1 MGKIQIGRDK
11 KRDYES
17 VKFFAES
24 VKPEKEAADEVQQ
37 PAEPAE
43 VDEAPAEQ
51 ARQEVQE
58 EPAQEAQQAPEKKE
72 VPVAKQPRKK
82 GGKR

>member
-1 MGKIQIGRDK
+1 MGKIQIGREN

-17 VKFFAES
+17 VKFFTES

-37 PAEPAE
+37 PTEPAK
-43 VDEAPAEQ
+43 VDEAGEAQ
-51 ARQEVQE
+51 ALQQGQE
-58 EPAQEAQQAPEKKE
+58 EPAQEAQQAPEKE
-72 VPVAKQPRKK
+72 ALPVAKQHKKK

>member
-24 VKPEKEAADEVQQ
+24 VKPGKEASDEVQQ
-37 PAEPAE
+37 PSEPAQ

-51 ARQEVQE
+51 AQQEVQA

-72 VPVAKQPRKK
+72 VPVVKQPREK

>member
-1 MGKIQIGRDK
+1 MGKIQIGRDN
-11 KRDYES
+11 KREYES

-37 PAEPAE
+37 PSEPAQ

-58 EPAQEAQQAPEKKE
+58 EPAQEAQQASQEKE
-72 VPVAKQPRKK
+72 VPVVKQPRKK

>member
-1 MGKIQIGRDK
+1 MGKIQIGRDN
-11 KRDYES
+11 KREYES

-24 VKPEKEAADEVQQ
+24 VKPEKEAADEVRQQ
-37 PAEPAE
+37 TEPAE
-43 VDEAPAEQ
+43 VDEAGAEQ

-58 EPAQEAQQAPEKKE
+58 KPAQEAQQASEKKE
-72 VPVAKQPRKK
+72 VPMVKQPRKK

>member
-1 MGKIQIGRDK
+1 MGKIQIGREN

-24 VKPEKEAADEVQQ
+24 VKPENEAADEQEQGQAVPQQ
-37 PAEPAE
+37 PQQAEGQEP
-43 VDEAPAEQ
+43 VDG
-51 ARQEVQE
+51 QETV
-58 EPAQEAQQAPEKKE
+58 EAQQAPEKKE
-72 VPVAKQPRKK
+72 VPVVKQPRKK

>member
-1 MGKIQIGRDK
+1 MGKIQIGRDN

-17 VKFFAES
+17 VKFFSES
-24 VKPEKEAADEVQQ
+24 VKPEKEATDEVQQ
-37 PAEPAE
+37 PSEPAQ

-51 ARQEVQE
+51 ARQEVQA
-58 EPAQEAQQAPEKKE
+58 EPAQEAQQAPQEKE
-72 VPVAKQPRKK
+72 VPMAKQPRKK

>member
-17 VKFFAES
+17 VKFFSES
-24 VKPEKEAADEVQQ
+24 VKPENEASDEQEQGKAVPQQ
-37 PAEPAE
+37 PQQTEGQEP
-43 VDEAPAEQ
+43 VDGEKP
-51 ARQEVQE
+51 VE
-58 EPAQEAQQAPEKKE
+58 EKQAPQEKE
-72 VPVAKQPRKK
+72 VPVVKQHKKK

>member
-11 KRDYES
+11 KREYES

-24 VKPEKEAADEVQQ
+24 VKPENEAADEVQQ
-37 PAEPAE
+37 PTEPAQ
-43 VDEAPAEQ
+43 VDEAGAEQ
-51 ARQEVQE
+51 ARQDVQE
-58 EPAQEAQQAPEKKE
+58 GPAQETQQAPEKEK
-72 VPVAKQPRKK
+72 VPVVKQPRKK

>member
-1 MGKIQIGRDK
+1 MGKIQIGREN

-24 VKPEKEAADEVQQ
+24 VKPENKAADEQEQGQAVPQQ
-37 PAEPAE
+37 PQQAEGQEP
-43 VDEAPAEQ
+43 VDGEKP
-51 ARQEVQE
+51 V
-58 EPAQEAQQAPEKKE
+58 EAQQAPQEKE
-72 VPVAKQPRKK
+72 VPVAKQHKKK

>member
-1 MGKIQIGRDK
+1 MGKIQIGREN

-24 VKPEKEAADEVQQ
+24 VKPEKGSADEVQQ
-37 PAEPAE
+37 PTESAK
-43 VDEAPAEQ
+43 VDEAGAEQ
-51 ARQEVQE
+51 ARQDVQE
-58 EPAQEAQQAPEKKE
+58 GPAQETQQAPEKKE
-72 VPVAKQPRKK
+72 VPVVKQPRKK

>member
-1 MGKIQIGRDK
+1 MGKIQIGRDN
-11 KRDYES
+11 KREYES
-17 VKFFAES
+17 VKFFSES
-24 VKPEKEAADEVQQ
+24 VKPEKEAADDGQQ
-37 PAEPAE
+37 PSEPAQ

-51 ARQEVQE
+51 ARPKAQE
-58 EPAQEAQQAPEKKE
+58 EPAQEAQQAPEKEE

>member
-11 KRDYES
+11 KREYES
-17 VKFFAES
+17 VKFFTES
-24 VKPEKEAADEVQQ
+24 VKPENEAADEVQQ
-37 PAEPAE
+37 PSEPAQ

-51 ARQEVQE
+51 ARQDVQE
-58 EPAQEAQQAPEKKE
+58 GPAQEAQQAPEKEE
-72 VPVAKQPRKK
+72 VPVVKQPKRK

>member
-1 MGKIQIGRDK
+1 MGKIQIGREN
-11 KRDYES
+11 KREYES
-17 VKFFAES
+17 VKFFTGS
-24 VKPEKEAADEVQQ
+24 VRPEKEAADEVQQ
-37 PAEPAE
+37 QTEPAQ
-43 VDEAPAEQ
+43 VAEAGAEQ

-58 EPAQEAQQAPEKKE
+58 KPAQEAQQAPEKKE